1 MNALF
6 NQTKSSSNE
15 QLSGRNP
22 ASAANRAFMGAAS
35 SVKGASNALFNLQ
48 AVSKQFK
55 GSQALSNI
63 NLKIKKGEILFVT
76 GRSGAG
82 KSTLL
87 NLLSGDLEPCGGKIQ
102 RPAEGTFVGQVF
114 QDLKLFQ
121 NRTLEQNLWYAY
133 DSSIYKNRN
142 EFQKDLLELS
152 SVLGAR
158 DSLNKKIKDVNG
170 GMKQKASMLRAL
182 LSKPQVL
189 LADEPTAS
197 LDKES
202 SSKLFDL
209 LNFYNVRKGLTIVW
223 ATHNKDLIKQFPGEI
238 AHLDSGK
245 LVYSGK
251 ACFI

>member
-1 MNALF
+1 MNALY
-6 NQTKSSSNE
+6 NQTNTSSSARP
-15 QLSGRNP
+15 LGGL
-22 ASAANRAFMGAAS
+22 A
-35 SVKGASNALFNLQ
+35 NALFHLQ
-48 AVSKQFK
+48 AVSKSFK
-55 GSQALSNI
+55 GTKALSNV
-63 NLKIKKGEILFVT
+63 NLTIKKGEILFVT

-87 NLLSGDLEPCGGKIQ
+87 NLLAGDMEPCSGKIQ
-102 RPAEGTFVGQVF
+102 RPADGVFMGQVF

-133 DSSIYKNRN
+133 DPSIYKNKN

-152 SVLGAR
+152 NVLGAR
-158 DSLNKKIKDVNG
+158 DSLGKKIKDVNG

-209 LNFYNVRKGLTIVW
+209 LNFYNVRKGLTIIW